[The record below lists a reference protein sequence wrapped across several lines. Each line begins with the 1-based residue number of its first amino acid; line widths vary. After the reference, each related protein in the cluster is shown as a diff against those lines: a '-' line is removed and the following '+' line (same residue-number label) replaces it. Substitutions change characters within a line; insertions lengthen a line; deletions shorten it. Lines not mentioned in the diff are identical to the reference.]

1 MKRAAILYNPVA
13 GSGDALSISHKA
25 HAVLTSQDWS
35 VERIATRGPGD
46 AEALTRSRAE
56 TIDLLVVAGGDGSL
70 REAMAG
76 LGPES
81 RRVTVAFLPCGN
93 ANVVARELGIPC
105 TGDDALEV
113 LHSGTPTPIDLGRID
128 SELFL
133 AMVGVGWDA
142 RTVRHLDRMRK
153 TRLGASWYR
162 LWADSA
168 YLVAG
173 FAAVCTWPLG
183 RIRLQVDGQADGRRY
198 CAVQIANFRCY
209 GKGWTMVPAAH
220 RASGRLHFQARKR
233 AGPLFILWQFLAA
246 VLHRPTP
253 NFVSDHGD
261 GTRIVVQADRAFAVQ
276 VDGDEHG
283 RVKRIEIEIEPG
295 AASILAPAVQ
305 SPPPGATEA
314 ASTASMTRSR
324 FSPSTFRT
332 VSGE

>member
-1 MKRAAILYNPVA
+1 MKRAAILYNPTA
-13 GSGDALSISHKA
+13 GSGRALAMSDKARSI
-25 HAVLTSQDWS
+25 LTSQGWS
-35 VERIATRGPGD
+35 VEQVATRRPGD
-46 AEALTRSRAE
+46 AEALSRNRAAA
-56 TIDLLVVAGGDGSL
+56 IDLLVVAGGDGTL

-81 RRVTVAFLPCGN
+81 RRVPVAFLPCGN

-105 TGDDALEV
+105 RSEDALEV
-113 LHSGTPTPIDLGRID
+113 LRSGTPTPIDLGRVD

-142 RTVRHLDRMRK
+142 RTVRYLGRLRR
-153 TRLGASWYR
+153 TRLGARWYR

-173 FAAVCTWPLG
+173 FAAVFTWPPG
-183 RIRLQVDGQADGRRY
+183 RVRLQVDDRATGRGY
-198 CAVQIANFRCY
+198 CAVHIANFRCY

-220 RASGRLHFQARKR
+220 RASGRLHYQARKR

-246 VLHRPTP
+246 VLRRRTSS
-253 NFVSDHGD
+253 FLSDHGD
-261 GTRIVVQADRAFAVQ
+261 GTRIVVHAERPFAVQ
-276 VDGDEHG
+276 VDGDE
-283 RVKRIEIEIEPG
+283 RSPVTRLEIEIEPG
-295 AASILAPAVQ
+295 TASILAPAAQ
-305 SPPPGATEA
+305 SPPPGAAET

-324 FSPSTFRT
+324 FSPSTLRT